1 MEWDKGIIIADSY
14 EEAVQEFKKLYK
26 LFDVVDYRIK
36 DYEAEIYFVN
46 KVEKG
51 LYVTVPF

>member
-1 MEWDKGIIIADSY
+1 MYWDKGIIVADSY

-26 LFDVVDYRIK
+26 SFDVVKYRTEP
-36 DYEAEIYFVN
+36 YEAEIYFVN